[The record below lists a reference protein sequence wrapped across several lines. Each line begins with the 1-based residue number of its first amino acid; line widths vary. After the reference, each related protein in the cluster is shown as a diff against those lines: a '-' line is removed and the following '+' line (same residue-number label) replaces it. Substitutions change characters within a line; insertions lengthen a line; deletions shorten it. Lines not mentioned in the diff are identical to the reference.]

1 MSLGI
6 AFDIGAYECKA
17 AIIRGEGLEAAKLDQ
32 ETSIFSVAYVDK
44 NGNILV
50 GKKAEPYI
58 EGGSARVITNA
69 KRRII
74 EGKKDLPGIPGVSYI
89 DIYVALIRETLETHN
104 RRLQENGDGSIERI
118 VLTVPSFPEERSEVI
133 AEMKRAAESIDIG
146 NGKKLSV
153 DILIEPAGVGIY
165 NLDSVNRHESPEST
179 GKKHTQIIYD
189 LGHSTLDVA
198 LVASGYNDSLSYD
211 LHFFRSDDTT
221 FCEYFDMRIVEEM
234 EKFLSE
240 NGYDISSLSGREKAM
255 LRNRARGIKHA
266 LSEKDE
272 CTESLEIND
281 DFVEFVLTRER
292 FEELIGVCL
301 RNSTSLISDAIEEAE
316 EKGLTVDEIVLAGGG
331 SKIPFVEK
339 CIREIAGNIPV
350 KRSLRPIDAVSFGA
364 ARYALSRNLIQRA
377 KFSYG
382 IELPGI
388 LGTLERKV
396 CLLTES
402 DVTLPFKSQNLSEVK
417 LRCNSDGVFNTAL
430 YSYDGKAE
438 KKVIPEAVCNQT
450 RCMSFEIAP
459 EKEIDLFLEIDEEHC
474 VKVVCET
481 NEGERYVMTSF
492 DAADARARKEK

>member
-17 AIIRGEGLEAAKLDQ
+17 AIIRGEGLEPAKLDQ

-58 EGGSARVITNA
+58 EIGSARVITNA

-89 DIYVALIRETLETHN
+89 DIYVALIKETLETHN

-146 NGKKLSV
+146 DGKKLSV

-165 NLDSVNRHESPEST
+165 NLDSVNKKEAIEST

-198 LVASGYNDSLSYD
+198 LVASGYNDSLAYD

-234 EKFLSE
+234 ENFLSE
-240 NGYDISSLSGREKAM
+240 NGYNIDDLSGREKAM

-272 CTESLEIND
+272 CIESLEIDD
-281 DFVEFVLTRER
+281 DFVEFTLTRER
-292 FEELIGVCL
+292 FEELIGVCIK
-301 RNSTSLISDAIEEAE
+301 NSTALITDAIEEAE
-316 EKGLTVDEIVLAGGG
+316 EKGLKVDEIVLAGGG
-331 SKIPFVEK
+331 SKIPFVERYIK
-339 CIREIAGNIPV
+339 EIAGDIPV
-350 KRSLRPIDAVSFGA
+350 KCSLRPIDAVSFGA

-377 KFSYG
+377 KYSYG
-382 IELPGI
+382 IELPGVS
-388 LGTLERKV
+388 GTLDRNI
-396 CLLTES
+396 CLLTKA
-402 DVTLPFKSQNLSEVK
+402 DVTLPFKSEKLSEVK
-417 LRCNSDGVFNTAL
+417 LRCNADGVFNTAL
-430 YSYDGKAE
+430 YSYNGKSETA
-438 KKVIPEAVCNQT
+438 VLPEAKCDQT
-450 RCMSFEIAP
+450 RCMSFEITP
-459 EKEIDLFLEIDEEHC
+459 GKEVDLCLEIDEEHC
-474 VKVVCET
+474 VKVICET
-481 NEGERYVMTSF
+481 SEGERFVMTSF
-492 DAADARARKEK
+492 DPADAVARKEK

>member
-1 MSLGI
+1 MPLGI

-17 AIIRGEGLEAAKLDQ
+17 AIIRGEGFEAAKLDQ

-50 GKKAEPYI
+50 GKKAEPYM
-58 EGGSARVITNA
+58 ESGSARVITNA

-89 DIYVALIRETLETHN
+89 DIYVALIKETLETHN
-104 RRLQENGDGSIERI
+104 KRLKENGDGAIEKI
-118 VLTVPSFPEERSEVI
+118 VLTVPSFPEERSDVI

-146 NGKKLSV
+146 DGKKLSV

-165 NLDSVNRHESPEST
+165 NLDNVNRTKLNDSAA
-179 GKKHTQIIYD
+179 KKHTQIIYD

-198 LVASGYNDSLSYD
+198 LVASGYNDNLSYD

-234 EKFLSE
+234 ERFLSE
-240 NGYDISSLSGREKAM
+240 NGYDVSGLSGREKAM

-272 CTESLEIND
+272 CRETLEIND
-281 DFVEFVLTRER
+281 DFVEFVLTRNR

-301 RNSTSLISDAIEEAE
+301 RNSAALVSDAIDEAE
-316 EKGLTVDEIVLAGGG
+316 EKGLKVDEIVLAGGG

-339 CIREIAGNIPV
+339 CIREVAGNIPV
-350 KRSLRPIDAVSFGA
+350 KCSLRPIDAVSFGA

-377 KFSYG
+377 RFSYG

-388 LGTLERKV
+388 RGSLERNI
-396 CLLTES
+396 CLLTEA
-402 DVTLPFKSQNLSEVK
+402 DTTLPFKSQKLSEVK
-417 LRCNSDGVFNTAL
+417 LRCDEDGVFNTAL
-430 YSYDGKAE
+430 YSFDGKIT
-438 KKVIPEAVCNQT
+438 KKIVPEADCLQT
-450 RCMSFEIAP
+450 RCMSYEITP
-459 EKEIDLFLEIDEEHC
+459 EKEIDLYLEIDEEHC

-481 NEGERYVMTSF
+481 NEGEKYVMTSF
-492 DAADARARKEK
+492 DAADAQARKEG